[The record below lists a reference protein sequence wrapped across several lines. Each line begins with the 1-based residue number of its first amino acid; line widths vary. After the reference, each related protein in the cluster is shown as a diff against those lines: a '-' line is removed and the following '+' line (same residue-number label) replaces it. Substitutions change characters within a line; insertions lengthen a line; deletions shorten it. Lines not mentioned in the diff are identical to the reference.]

1 MRLPHFLHRALET
14 KVLQN
19 YSYMSALSLIS
30 ALVGILVY
38 PYVIRVLG
46 AEQYGLY
53 VFVLAIVMYFQA
65 IIDYGFDQPAA
76 KAIVQNKDNLAEQSR
91 IVSSVLAA
99 KILLLTIAALIA
111 AVVILT
117 IPILRTNVL
126 LFGLIALQPIST
138 ILFPTWY
145 FQGIKDMR
153 AVTIITLCMRLLQI
167 PFIFWLIRSEKDTI
181 LYAAIIGFSYLLA
194 GIVGLI
200 ATYKRGIRI
209 VAVSTLNVFCMF
221 REATPFFLTSVTGV
235 VKERTLTAL
244 IGALCGM
251 QEVALYDLANKLIQ
265 IPRIFTQSINAA
277 LYPEVVNNA
286 SPHRVKTILTHERK
300 IASAFIFAIILLAY
314 PAIWLLGGQQML
326 DAFPITIILSL
337 SIYTYL
343 IVGAYLQFVFIP
355 NNKYYWVAQ
364 NQLLALLSCFLICG
378 IGLIFTRSIILFAAA
393 IVLSGF
399 VEILFCRFMTRK
411 YQLL

>member
-53 VFVLAIVMYFQA
+53 VFLLAIVMYFQA

-111 AVVILT
+111 AVVSLT

-209 VAVSTLNVFCMF
+209 VAVSMQNVFCMF

-286 SPHRVKTILTHERK
+286 SPHRVKTILAHERK

>member
-138 ILFPTWY
+138 IFFPTWY

-209 VAVSTLNVFCMF
+209 VAVSMQNVFCMF

-286 SPHRVKTILTHERK
+286 SPHRVKTILAHERK

-343 IVGAYLQFVFIP
+343 IVGSYLQFVFIP

-378 IGLIFTRSIILFAAA
+378 IGLIFTCSIILFAAA

>member
-1 MRLPHFLHRALET
+1 
-14 KVLQN
+14 
-19 YSYMSALSLIS
+19 MSALSLFS
-30 ALVGILVY
+30 ALVAILVY

-53 VFVLAIVMYFQA
+53 VLVLAIVMYFQA

-76 KAIVQNKDNLAEQSR
+76 KAIAQHKDNLTEQSR
-91 IVSSVLAA
+91 IVSAVLFA
-99 KILLLTIAALIA
+99 KILLFAIASLIA
-111 AVVILT
+111 LGTLAA
-117 IPILRTNVL
+117 IPLLRDNAL
-126 LFGLIALQPIST
+126 LFALLSLQPIST
-138 ILFPTWY
+138 ILLPTWY

-167 PFIFWLIRSEKDTI
+167 PFIFWLIHSEQHTI
-181 LYAAIIGFSYLLA
+181 RYAAIIGISYLMA
-194 GIVGLI
+194 GIVGTI
-200 ATYKRGIRI
+200 VTYKRGIRI
-209 VAVSTLNVFCMF
+209 VLVPLQKIVRLFQ
-221 REATPFFLTSVTGV
+221 EATPFFLTSVTAV
-235 VKERTLTAL
+235 IKERTLTAL

-286 SPHRVKTILTHERK
+286 LPQRVKTILTHERK
-300 IASAFIFAIILLAY
+300 IATAFIIAIILLAY
-314 PAIWLLGGQQML
+314 PAIRILGGQQML
-326 DAFPITIILSL
+326 NAFPITIILSL

-364 NQLLALLSCFLICG
+364 NQLLALLTCFAICG
-378 IGLIFTRSIILFAAA
+378 IGLIFTRSIILFAVA
-393 IVLSGF
+393 IILSGF
-399 VEILFCRFMTRK
+399 VEILFCRYMTRK
-411 YQLL
+411 YKLL